1 LKAFTESA
9 VAEAMSDYLS
19 GYGLIDARREKRR
32 NRIIITLLVILAVS
46 VSGYFFF
53 RTFFE
58 KQTMNRFLTLLGERN
73 YTAAHAMFGCT
84 ADHPCRDYSYAKFVE
99 DWGPGSLWSDP
110 HYAEIAKVRYCG
122 DTVIF
127 NLFIKGDDVNLVIT
141 RKDQLIGFAPWP
153 TCTGTIVEM
162 EVQR

>member
-1 LKAFTESA
+1 
-9 VAEAMSDYLS
+9 MSDYLS
-19 GYGLIDARREKRR
+19 TYGVKEARRERWR
-32 NRIIITLLVILAVS
+32 NWILIGLLVVATLS

-53 RTFFE
+53 RTYFE
-58 KQTMNRFLTLLGERN
+58 KQTLNRFFALLEERD
-73 YTAAHAMFGCT
+73 YPAAHALWGCT
-84 ADHPCRDYSYAKFVE
+84 PEQPCRDYSFEKFLE

-127 NLFIKGDDVNLVIT
+127 NLFIKGDDVNLVVHKDT
-141 RKDQLIGFAPWP
+141 RYIGFAPWA

-162 EVQR
+162 EVER

>member
-1 LKAFTESA
+1 
-9 VAEAMSDYLS
+9 MSDFLS
-19 GYGLIDARREKRR
+19 TYGVMDARREKWR
-32 NRIIITLLVILAVS
+32 NRILITLLVVTVAGL
-46 VSGYFFF
+46 SGYFFF

-58 KQTMNRFLTLLGERN
+58 KQTMNRFLALLAERN
-73 YTAAHAMFGCT
+73 YPAAHAMFGCT
-84 ADHPCRDYSYAKFVE
+84 PETPCRDYSYEKFIE

-127 NLFIKGDDVNLVIT
+127 NLFIKGDDVNLVVT
-141 RKDQLIGFAPWP
+141 KKDQHIGFAPWP

>member
-1 LKAFTESA
+1 
-9 VAEAMSDYLS
+9 MSEFLDN
-19 GYGLIDARREKRR
+19 YGVSDARREKWR
-32 NRIIITLLVILAVS
+32 NRILITLLVIVVVS
-46 VSGYFFF
+46 TSGYFFF
-53 RTFFE
+53 RTYFE
-58 KQTMNRFLTLLGERN
+58 KRTMNEFLALLGKRD
-73 YTAAHAMFGCT
+73 YVSAHAMFGCT
-84 ADHPCRDYSYAKFVE
+84 PENPCRDYSYEKFLE

-127 NLFIKGDDVNLVIT
+127 NLFIKGDDLNLVVS
-141 RKDQLIGFAPWP
+141 KESQEIGFAPWP